1 MYLSFFGLFDVF
13 VCFYGPFECACSS
26 ISCSIYFFPKF
37 SISCHISEPEKL
49 TYDNNNDDPLKSYP
63 KCYST
68 INSLE
73 GFVSQSN
80 HHDQNSAMLCDK
92 KSPSKDHHK
101 SFPDLIHHTH
111 HHHLTL
117 SRTPK
122 CKLIDSVFSSY
133 PMKQN

>member
-1 MYLSFFGLFDVF
+1 M
-13 VCFYGPFECACSS
+13 
-26 ISCSIYFFPKF
+26 
-37 SISCHISEPEKL
+37 ISEPEKSA
-49 TYDNNNDDPLKSYP
+49 YDNDSLKSYP

-80 HHDQNSAMLCDK
+80 HHMQNSAMICDT
-92 KSPSKDHHK
+92 KSSSKDHHK
-101 SFPDLIHHTH
+101 SFPDLIHHH

-122 CKLIDSVFSSY
+122 CKLI
-133 PMKQN
+133 